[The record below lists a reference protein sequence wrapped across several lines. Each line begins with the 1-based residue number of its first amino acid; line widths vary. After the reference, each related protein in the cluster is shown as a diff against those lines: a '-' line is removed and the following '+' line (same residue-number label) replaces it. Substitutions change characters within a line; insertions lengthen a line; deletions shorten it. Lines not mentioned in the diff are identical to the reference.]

1 MKMDDFIIYSG
12 YTLTVIGALLGVF
25 GLVYGGKKLYV
36 KRNMNRVS
44 KKNIGNVSHNGT
56 GNIFIMQGSDSLG
69 IFSSDSDT
77 EQKKENKGEIKKTS
91 NTNIETAVSDIKDEV
106 NYIKDEIKKA
116 ATYSMLGK
124 NENALSNLDSII
136 NKSSLGFN
144 DLLDIS
150 QDLKINGLNDVAL
163 YFLLYLDSK
172 RLAFTDSNNIDLF
185 NRIGLVYKN
194 KGEYKKAI
202 SYYNKSIHLI
212 NEKGL
217 IKKKPAVLNN
227 IGGIYANMKKYNL
240 AEEHFNDV
248 LVLIDKLIDKEI
260 DHDIKM
266 SLNITKANALTNKAY
281 NLKNKYIEYKHESD
295 LREALEVIEKAVNIS
310 ILMSDNESLIRHY
323 GNYANI
329 LCESGDYEKQLT
341 YIKKSLRLSRSLN
354 DVFNVICS
362 LNNLGLY
369 FFERNDF
376 ESAIGYLTESIKL
389 NDNKY
394 PKYLGLAYAILS
406 LVYKKTHEY
415 DKFNDFY
422 DRAINI
428 FECHEL
434 EKEKQHLI
442 KEADEIEKLN

>member
-1 MKMDDFIIYSG
+1 MDDFIIYSG
-12 YTLTVIGALLGVF
+12 YTLTVIGTLLGVF

-36 KRNMNRVS
+36 KRNMKRVS

-69 IFSSDSDT
+69 IFSPDT
-77 EQKKENKGEIKKTS
+77 EQKKENKGKIKKTS
-91 NTNIETAVSDIKDEV
+91 NTNIETAVFDIKDEV

-116 ATYSMLGK
+116 ASYSMLGK
-124 NENALSNLDSII
+124 NENALSNLDGII

-150 QDLKINGLNDVAL
+150 QDLKVNGLNDVAL

-202 SYYNKSIHLI
+202 SYYKKSIRLI
-212 NEKGL
+212 TEKGL
-217 IKKKPAVLNN
+217 IKKKPAILNN
-227 IGGIYANMKKYNL
+227 IGGVYANKKEYNL
-240 AEEHFNDV
+240 AEGFFNDA

-266 SLNITKANALTNKAY
+266 NLNKTKANTLTNKAY
-281 NLKNKYIEYKHESD
+281 NLKNKFIECRHESV
-295 LREALEVIEKAVNIS
+295 LEEALEAIKKAIDIS

-354 DVFNVICS
+354 DVFNVVCS
-362 LNNLGLY
+362 LNNIGLY
-369 FFERNDF
+369 FFERDDF

-406 LVYKKTHEY
+406 LVYKKIHEY
-415 DKFNDFY
+415 EKFNDFY
-422 DRAINI
+422 ERAIDI
-428 FECHEL
+428 FECHEF
-434 EKEKQHLI
+434 EKEKKSLI
-442 KEADEIEKLN
+442 QAADEIEKLN